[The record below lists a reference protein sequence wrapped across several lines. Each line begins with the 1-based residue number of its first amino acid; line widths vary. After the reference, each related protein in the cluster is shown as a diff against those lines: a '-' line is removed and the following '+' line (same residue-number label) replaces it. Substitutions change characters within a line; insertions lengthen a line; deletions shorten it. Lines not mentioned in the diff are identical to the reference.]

1 MLIDRSG
8 GFAVF
13 LRFLECSVFLT
24 LYIFIFFSSQVF
36 ETILPLNL
44 FYSFLKNSLTG
55 VVNFNARFE
64 KST

>member
-1 MLIDRSG
+1 
-8 GFAVF
+8 
-13 LRFLECSVFLT
+13 

-44 FYSFLKNSLTG
+44 FYSFLKNSLTE